1 MNVRT
6 KMAGIIAGGVASLAI
21 IGVAFA
27 QFNVREEPQV
37 PGQVGSGPPEDLV
50 LEVTLA
56 ADGGI
61 TLSPSEFN
69 LAWGGYYRF
78 NLVCPPDMGDGI
90 GIGLYAPDLWENAHI
105 RIFSVADT
113 TNPEQDP
120 QINLY
125 MQGKTIGKI
134 ECEGLTLTPRV
145 SFHPMRRGTYPFTIV
160 NERVEP
166 FAEAM
171 GAFIVE

>member
-1 MNVRT
+1 MNVRM
-6 KMAGIIAGGVASLAI
+6 KMAGIVAGAAASLAVF
-21 IGVAFA
+21 GAAFA

-37 PGQVGSGPPEDLV
+37 PGQVGAGAPEDLV

-56 ADGGI
+56 ADGAI
-61 TLSPSEFN
+61 TLSPSEFH
-69 LAWGGYYRF
+69 LAWGGYYRL
-78 NLVCPPDMGDGI
+78 NLVCPEGMADGE
-90 GIGLYAPDLWENAHI
+90 GIGLYAPELWENAHI

-113 TNPEQDP
+113 TNPELDP

-145 SFHPMRRGTYPFTIV
+145 SFHPMRRGNYPFTIV
-160 NERVEP
+160 NERPDPFVE
-166 FAEAM
+166 AVGM
-171 GAFIVE
+171 FIVE